1 MAMKKSKSKTDSYP
15 ELAGQAK
22 YIDPHTDFG
31 FKKLFGTE
39 SNKDVLRDFLQA
51 LLQSKGKIATLR
63 YLNTEQLGISRQDRD
78 AVFDIYCESSAGEK
92 FIVEMQK
99 AEQNYFKD
107 RSVFYSTFP
116 IQSQAKKGKWNFNLN
131 SVYTV
136 GVLNFVF
143 EEDEN
148 EKKQYQYIHHV
159 QLSDT
164 ETKEVFY
171 DKLTFVYLELPKF
184 NKQENELETLLDKWM
199 YVLKNLALLDDRP
212 KALRERVFAKLF
224 RIAEIEQLS
233 AAERIAY
240 RESQKHYWDLNNVID
255 TANQKA
261 VAKETKLLRDALE
274 KERAEKEETAQAL
287 SETAQALE
295 RERVE
300 REKQAQYIAEL
311 ERRFHKP

>member
-1 MAMKKSKSKTDSYP
+1 MAMKKNKSKTDSYP

-63 YLNTEQLGISRQDRD
+63 YLNTEQRGISRQDCD
-78 AVFDIYCESSAGEK
+78 AVFDIYCESSTGEK

-116 IQSQAKKGKWNFNLN
+116 IQSQAKKGKWDFKLN

-143 EEDEN
+143 EEDRK

-159 QLSDT
+159 QLSDI
-164 ETKEVFY
+164 ETREVFY

-212 KALRERVFAKLF
+212 KALRERVFARLF

-261 VAKETKLLRDALE
+261 VARETKLLRDALSETAQALE
-274 KERAEKEETAQAL
+274 KERAEKEEIVH
-287 SETAQALE
+287 ALE
-295 RERVE
+295 RERAG
-300 REKQAQYIAEL
+300 REKQAQYIAEP
-311 ERRFHKP
+311 EQRFRKP